1 MQDTQTSGGVSAIPA
16 TLGDVAIVSS
26 SSARLSHSHP
36 AEDVMGLDD
45 RIEAKRLEAM
55 PEIVVEGE
63 ITLTSAANA
72 DVLGNG
78 FSLPAGIYV
87 GMLEAWYS
95 EGSPKMKVDV
105 GIDTSISD
113 SIIVSAVN
121 SNDTYTHKK
130 VEASFEGDMVYS
142 PLPIPF
148 VFANRRN
155 GKNLSVYARRMSG
168 SQGTTIGYRVTF
180 RRLI

>member
-1 MQDTQTSGGVSAIPA
+1 
-16 TLGDVAIVSS
+16 
-26 SSARLSHSHP
+26 
-36 AEDVMGLDD
+36 MGLDD

-55 PEIVVEGE
+55 PEIVVDGE
-63 ITLTSAANA
+63 IALKSSANA
-72 DVLGNG
+72 DVLGSS

-95 EGSPKMKVDV
+95 ENSPKMKVDV

-113 SIIVSAVN
+113 SIIVSAIN
-121 SNDTYTHKK
+121 SNDAYTHKN
-130 VEASFEGDMVYS
+130 VMASFEGDMVYL

-148 VFANRRN
+148 VLANRRN
-155 GKNLSVYARRMSG
+155 GKNLSVYARRMTG
-168 SQGTTIGYRVTF
+168 SQTTTIGYRVTF